1 MANSVLNGI
10 TVIDV
15 SGHIAGPYCT
25 KLLAEFGAKVIHI
38 SNPKK
43 EALDHHK
50 NSVEVDMYLS
60 DSKQSITLDI
70 FSSEGQVIFK
80 KLLTMADILVESFN
94 PMAPPQSRL
103 VYEKLHEAFPSLIM
117 TSVTPFGQKGPYIR
131 YNASHIVYQ
140 AMGGWMA
147 KLGKP
152 DREPVQAGGYL
163 SYFIAGACAISA
175 TMGALFY
182 RSLSGEGQHIDISE
196 WEATLGTAPEGFLAY
211 EFSGKSNLSE
221 VKFGGR
227 SYNWFPGIYKAKDDK
242 WIGINL
248 LTEQQWEFLCEW
260 MDMFDAL
267 EDPKYAN
274 GSSRRDHGHE
284 LSPRVA
290 DYISKRTRDEIF
302 SEGRERRIPVGM
314 VYSPGE
320 MIDSPQYIER
330 GYFVEAEHPVEGKYK
345 MPGAP
350 FRLPESPWAIKS
362 GPVVIGTNTQGV
374 LSSLGYD
381 IKQLERLKS
390 QGVI

>member
-38 SNPKK
+38 SNPEE
-43 EALDHHK
+43 EAPDHHK

-80 KLLTMADILVESFN
+80 KLLTTADILVESFN
-94 PMAPPQSRL
+94 PTAPPQSRL
-103 VYEKLHEAFPSLIM
+103 VYDNLHESFPSLIV
-117 TSVTPFGQKGPYIR
+117 TSVTPFGQKGPYTG

-152 DREPVQAGGYL
+152 DREPVQSGGHL

-182 RSLSGEGQHIDISE
+182 RNISGEGQHIDISE

-211 EFSGKSNLSE
+211 EFS
-221 VKFGGR
+221 
-227 SYNWFPGIYKAKDDK
+227 
-242 WIGINL
+242 
-248 LTEQQWEFLCEW
+248 
-260 MDMFDAL
+260 
-267 EDPKYAN
+267 
-274 GSSRRDHGHE
+274 
-284 LSPRVA
+284 
-290 DYISKRTRDEIF
+290 
-302 SEGRERRIPVGM
+302 
-314 VYSPGE
+314 
-320 MIDSPQYIER
+320 
-330 GYFVEAEHPVEGKYK
+330 
-345 MPGAP
+345 
-350 FRLPESPWAIKS
+350 
-362 GPVVIGTNTQGV
+362 
-374 LSSLGYD
+374 
-381 IKQLERLKS
+381 
-390 QGVI
+390 